1 MSQPSHLPKFPTI
14 TDRALAELRAL
25 LRKLIRRPEPS
36 IEAATRA
43 APPCWCCPHP
53 TTITY

>member
-1 MSQPSHLPKFPTI
+1 MSQPSHLPQFPTI
-14 TDRALAELRAL
+14 KDRALAELRAL